1 MGGGFALLL
10 AAGRGYN
17 ASSVNYG
24 GLPKDAEKYLAHA
37 CPIVASYGAKDP
49 TLRRAPDQLEQALS
63 AHGIPHDVKVYPE
76 AGHGFL
82 NDHLRSETPR
92 WALVMGALSRT
103 ACHEPSALDARAR
116 IVHFFSRHL
125 MD

>member
-1 MGGGFALLL
+1 MRGGFALLL
-10 AAGRGYN
+10 AAAWAYN

-63 AHGIPHDVKVYPE
+63 AHGIPRREGVSRGGPRLPQRPPAVRDAQVG
-76 AGHGFL
+76 AGHGCVVP
-82 NDHLRSETPR
+82 H
-92 WALVMGALSRT
+92 
-103 ACHEPSALDARAR
+103 CYHEPSALDVRAR
-116 IVHFFSRHL
+116 IVHFFSQHL
-125 MD
+125 VD